1 MLEPSILQSL
11 SAKDFDVLC
20 SLTTEQNFATDD
32 VVFNEGDEATELY
45 FVKSG
50 GISIFMN
57 KYHRTEDI
65 SSIHKGDC
73 FGEMA
78 ILSNTRRTAS
88 AKASEESTLLCLDK
102 NTFKSMITNH
112 PEIGEKIHAL
122 IATRKQELVLKE
134 SIMDSIGFSTDNM
147 HLSIK
152 GDPSL
157 RETVFNRERYDSI
170 VDVIL
175 PELTPNI
182 ESMLIERNVFRVLIN
197 FNSGEVEA
205 YTLFTPFTPETHA
218 ANRLTSKSYLDRHF
232 PLINYEEKSK
242 IVKNIYALLTKEL
255 TKDSSLGELS
265 SHWKHLFLDP
275 LEKWQAVPIEKIKQ
289 ALSQLATLRSLEN
302 YYLRNFSINTT
313 QDVIRMQFN
322 CDGTHIVSSED
333 YQKFLRDNL

>member
-1 MLEPSILQSL
+1 VLEPSILQSL
-11 SAKDFDVLC
+11 SVKDFDMLC
-20 SLTTEQNFATDD
+20 SHASEHDYVADEVIFE
-32 VVFNEGDEATELY
+32 EGDEANELF

-50 GISIFMN
+50 GILIYIQ

-65 SSIHKGDC
+65 STIHSGDC

-88 AKASEESTLLCLDK
+88 AKTSETSTLLSLDK
-102 NTFKSMITNH
+102 KTFKSIIKNN
-112 PEIGEKIHAL
+112 PDIGEKIHTL
-122 IATRKQELVLKE
+122 IATRQKELVLKE
-134 SIMDSIGFSTDNM
+134 SIMDSIGFSGDHM

-205 YTLFTPFTPETHA
+205 YTLFNPFSPETHA

-232 PLINYEEKSK
+232 PLINYEEKTR
-242 IVKNIYALLTKEL
+242 IVKSIYTLLAQ
-255 TKDSSLGELS
+255 DSYLGELS
-265 SHWKHLFLDP
+265 SHWKNLFLDP
-275 LEKWQAVPIEKIKQ
+275 LEEWQVVPIEKIKQ
-289 ALSQLATLRSLEN
+289 ALSQLETLRSLEN

-313 QDVIRMQFN
+313 IDVIRMQFN
-322 CDGTHIVSSED
+322 CDGTHIVSNED
-333 YQKFLRDNL
+333 YQRFLKENL